1 MVQSTPLRLRVNLQ
15 DGETAFSYMSRLS
28 ARNGVSISTFGQDQ
42 DISFQKVLDGTAAA
56 IQDLAWLGGV
66 PAESLAKSSPVKLK
80 NNRHEFCG
88 EYFPAK
94 VIRSPIVRGCPLC
107 LREDAETSE
116 LRREWSMAL
125 RSHWMLPYVTV
136 CIKHKHPLVE
146 LWNVKHP
153 RIRYD
158 ISSRMEEVAHAVMF
172 GELDQKPR
180 EPEAFDNWLENRLSL
195 GAGELWLDDHALHA
209 AATFC
214 FLLGCALLRHAET
227 VTPAQVRQDKYWVL
241 YDAGYQVAREGELAI
256 HHELNRLLELD
267 ADAKQGPKSIFPVLY
282 DRLSRDYRDNPDF
295 APFQKI
301 LREHLLR
308 SWPLGVGDDLLGE
321 PVTERRLHSVIT
333 ASREYGIDQR
343 RLRKML
349 ESASLIT
356 GSRPDK
362 WTVFNAEAAAPFL
375 RSMTRLLP
383 AKAFAENL
391 NMSRS
396 QFDLI
401 VEDGFLK
408 PALETRDTKNIW
420 DPKAGQ
426 EFLESI
432 LAGAEPQRQ
441 AQHGWEHI
449 AKSAMRLKQRPGA
462 LIQAIQDGLILRIG
476 KHMDF
481 EGYASIYVYHN
492 EVATALEQDQPNA
505 MTLEVFAKAVGIRQP
520 SYLNRLISKGH
531 TPASQLKNPKTN
543 AMQPY
548 ITAENAKQF
557 HRKFCTLRTLSK
569 ATGQSWQKIAGSLAA
584 ADILPF
590 SPNGEQYGKVYLKTD
605 VEHVAFDKM

>member
-1 MVQSTPLRLRVNLQ
+1 MVQSTPLRLRLDLKN
-15 DGETAFSYMSRLS
+15 GEAAFSYMSRLS

-42 DISFQKVLDGTAAA
+42 DIPFRRVLDGEVAA
-56 IQDLAWLGGV
+56 IRDLAWLGGV
-66 PAESLAKSSPVKLK
+66 SAEGLAKSSPMKLK
-80 NNRHEFCG
+80 NSRHGFCG

-94 VIRSPIVRGCPLC
+94 LIRSPIVRGCPLC
-107 LREDAETSE
+107 LKEDAETSTS
-116 LRREWSMAL
+116 RREWSMAL
-125 RSHWMLPYVTV
+125 RGQWMLPYVTV
-136 CIKHKHPLVE
+136 CVKHKHPLVE
-146 LWNVKHP
+146 LWDVKHP
-153 RIRYD
+153 NNRYD
-158 ISSRMEEVAHAVMF
+158 IASRMEQIASNIMS
-172 GELDQKPR
+172 GDLDQKPR
-180 EPEAFDNWLENRLSL
+180 EPKAFDIWLENRLTQRR
-195 GAGELWLDDHALHA
+195 EEMWLDRHPLHA
-209 AATFC
+209 ASTFC
-214 FLLGCALLRHAET
+214 FLLGCALLRHAGT
-227 VTPAQVRQDKYWVL
+227 LTPAQVHPNKYWAL
-241 YDAGYQVAREGELAI
+241 YSAGYQVAHEGELAI
-256 HHELNRLLELD
+256 HQELNRLLDLD
-267 ADAKQGPKSIFPVLY
+267 ADTKQGPKSIFPVLY

-295 APFQKI
+295 APFRKI

-308 SWPLGVGDDLLGE
+308 SWPLGIGDDLLGE

-349 ESASLIT
+349 ESAGLVTS
-356 GSRPDK
+356 SRPDK
-362 WTVFNAEAAAPFL
+362 WTVFNAEAAALLL

-383 AKAFAENL
+383 AKAFFENL

-396 QFDLI
+396 QFNLI

-408 PALETRDTKNIW
+408 PSLDTSDTKNIW
-420 DPKAGQ
+420 DPRSGQ
-426 EFLESI
+426 QFLESI
-432 LAGAEPQRQ
+432 LAGAEPLRQ

-481 EGYASIYVYHN
+481 DGYASIYVYHD

-520 SYLNRLISKGH
+520 SYLKRLVTNGH

-548 ITAENAKQF
+548 ITSENATQF
-557 HRKFCTLRTLSK
+557 HRKFYTLRTLSK
-569 ATGQSWQKIAGSLAA
+569 ATGLSWQKIAGALAA
-584 ADILPF
+584 SDVTPF
-590 SPNGEQYGKVYLKTD
+590 SPDGGQYGKIYLKTD
-605 VEHVAFDKM
+605 VQDVAFDTK